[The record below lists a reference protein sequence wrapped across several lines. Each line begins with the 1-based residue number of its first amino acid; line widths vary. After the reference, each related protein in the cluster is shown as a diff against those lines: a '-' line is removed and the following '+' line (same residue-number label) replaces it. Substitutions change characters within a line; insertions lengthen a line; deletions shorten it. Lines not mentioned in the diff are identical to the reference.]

1 VCGDLFQL
9 CPPKKYLAANLTN
22 HVMGIKHVTKVEEAA
37 RPGHLSGL
45 AISTG
50 HRERPTTSSRSTLEN
65 QNDLHNWFRAATR
78 SEGGLEVVL
87 QVIFFSILSF
97 LYWGNRRP
105 TCIYSNNHMILLV
118 CLWIPCQALIGS
130 LNLIQKEHSCIMINC
145 MLLVGASTIRSIK
158 GFLHLESPLQ
168 TLLAESVAIFHRN
181 LILECE
187 LFVKMSVWNNGTEEV
202 LV

>member
-1 VCGDLFQL
+1 
-9 CPPKKYLAANLTN
+9 
-22 HVMGIKHVTKVEEAA
+22 
-37 RPGHLSGL
+37 
-45 AISTG
+45 
-50 HRERPTTSSRSTLEN
+50 
-65 QNDLHNWFRAATR
+65 
-78 SEGGLEVVL
+78 
-87 QVIFFSILSF
+87 
-97 LYWGNRRP
+97 
-105 TCIYSNNHMILLV
+105 
-118 CLWIPCQALIGS
+118 
-130 LNLIQKEHSCIMINC
+130 